1 MYILYITL
9 ADLNHQKWK
18 FYPFSHK
25 ICQQVI
31 WISFFYNIFLT
42 SYRLNTFY
50 LHNYCLSVEL
60 SLWLYYYTFAF
71 YYLFIENST
80 ILQVQLIFSFFF
92 KLLMLFYPNNFMYLV
107 ILDEKLTSM
116 FHMSVSKTS
125 LGFLL
130 DQIYWKA
137 YSTKVFDI

>member
-1 MYILYITL
+1 
-9 ADLNHQKWK
+9 
-18 FYPFSHK
+18 
-25 ICQQVI
+25 
-31 WISFFYNIFLT
+31 
-42 SYRLNTFY
+42 
-50 LHNYCLSVEL
+50 
-60 SLWLYYYTFAF
+60 
-71 YYLFIENST
+71 
-80 ILQVQLIFSFFF
+80 
-92 KLLMLFYPNNFMYLV
+92 MYLV